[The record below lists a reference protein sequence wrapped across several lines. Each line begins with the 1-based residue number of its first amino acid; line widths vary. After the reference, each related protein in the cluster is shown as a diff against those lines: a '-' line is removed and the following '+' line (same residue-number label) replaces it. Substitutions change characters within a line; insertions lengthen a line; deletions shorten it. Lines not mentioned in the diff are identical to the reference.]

1 MANSSIIRKAKN
13 KIVKEFIKDQEII
26 AAINSSE
33 VKANEPEK
41 LIGKH
46 IFNYNQN
53 PHTLN
58 IAGTFITIQVHIPQ
72 SFYSD
77 YRGGLTT
84 MVKPTIEIWIISHEK
99 HMIVDNVPKITQN
112 RNDYLSELIDKKI
125 NGKSGFG
132 IGETKLLSNIEG
144 AFQAD
149 YLYRKMVFQCLD
161 LNSSMCDDE
170 DDEDI

>member
-13 KIVKEFIKDQEII
+13 KIVKEFIKDQEIV

-33 VKANEPEK
+33 VKSNEPEK

-58 IAGTFITIQVHIPQ
+58 IAGTFITIQVHIPH
-72 SFYSD
+72 D
-77 YRGGLTT
+77 YYTDYKASNTR
-84 MVKPTIEIWIISHEK
+84 VRPTIEIWIISHEK
-99 HMIVDNVPKITQN
+99 HMVVDNVPKVTQN
-112 RNDYLSELIDKKI
+112 RNDYLSELIDNKI

-132 IGETKLLSNIEG
+132 IGETVLLSNTEG
-144 AFQAD
+144 AFQQD
-149 YLYRKMVFQCLD
+149 YLFRKMIFQCLD
-161 LNSSMCDDE
+161 LNWSLCEDE
-170 DDEDI
+170 D